1 MPNRVVVLDSVRTR
15 GLKRRYLQMADYYG
29 TEARAARAVRA
40 KVRGTQDSFAR
51 LLGIPAGTVRNWERG
66 RRKPTG
72 TARVLLQLIEAEPE
86 IVGGLLRRIQR
97 AALERSAAPRGGQPA
112 TPAAP

>member
-1 MPNRVVVLDSVRTR
+1 M
-15 GLKRRYLQMADYYG
+15 GDYHG
-29 TEARAARAVRA
+29 NAARAARAVRA
-40 KVRGTQDSFAR
+40 KVRGTQNDFAR
-51 LLGIPAGTVRNWERG
+51 LLGIPPGTVRNWEHG

-72 TARVLLQLIEAEPE
+72 TARVLLQVIEAEPE

-97 AALERSAAPRGGQPA
+97 TALERSAAPRGGQPA

>member
-1 MPNRVVVLDSVRTR
+1 
-15 GLKRRYLQMADYYG
+15 MADYYT

-40 KVRGTQDSFAR
+40 KVRGTQNDFAR
-51 LLGIPAGTVRNWERG
+51 LLGIPPGTVRNWEHG

-86 IVGGLLRRIQR
+86 IVGGLLRRLQ
-97 AALERSAAPRGGQPA
+97 RSALQREQPA
-112 TPAAP
+112 MPAAPAAP